1 MAPPTPTHRRTPPT
15 TAPSTPTEP
24 KGGVW
29 WTRGRSSGAK
39 CCSVLG
45 RECFVV
51 VILTFS
57 LLSGVCAGQPD
68 FAAPLNNVSVPV
80 GRDATFSCVVND
92 LGGYRVGWVKADTK
106 AIQAI
111 HKHVITH
118 NSRVSV
124 SHSDHNTWMLHIRG
138 VQEEDRGPYMCQI
151 NTDPMRSQIGHLE
164 VTVPPEI
171 LDATS
176 SSDVMVPEGSNAA
189 LSCTARGYPRPSIT
203 WIREDKKPLS
213 LRTNDV
219 AKPKEKHMSFEGAVL
234 NLTQIT
240 RSDMGPY
247 LCIANNQVPPPV
259 SKRIIVQV
267 TFRPVI
273 HVPNQLIGVPLGS
286 TATLVCNLEA
296 SPKSIQYW
304 TRDSGEMI
312 ITNND
317 YQVSE
322 KLTNYYMTT
331 MTLNITAFQRQHAGV
346 YLCTAKNSLGETQGR
361 IEVYEID
368 IATPPPEEEEEEK
381 EVEEEAEA
389 EEDGADGGRGTHT
402 TGRGQEMNNEVGYGG
417 EGGRNGHLPRP
428 HDPPNRY
435 QEGGRRGH
443 GAPNTRPNLRGGKAK
458 DSSRR
463 FPHGED
469 AAPRPTRN
477 PWWGEES
484 SAPSPRFSPPVAL
497 LGVALCL
504 GLAAPP
510 GVVG

>member
-1 MAPPTPTHRRTPPT
+1 MAPPTAHRT
-15 TAPSTPTEP
+15 TTPTLP
-24 KGGVW
+24 WMGVGAC
-29 WTRGRSSGAK
+29 RSGASK
-39 CCSVLG
+39 CF
-45 RECFVV
+45 FVTLFLT
-51 VILTFS
+51 ILVGATS
-57 LLSGVCAGQPD
+57 QPD
-68 FAAPLNNVSVPV
+68 FARPLNNVSVPV
-80 GRDATFSCVVND
+80 GRDATFSCVVSD

-171 LDATS
+171 DDATS

-189 LSCTARGYPRPSIT
+189 LSCHAKGYPVPKIT
-203 WIREDKKPLS
+203 WVREDKKPLS

-219 AKPKEKHMSFEGAVL
+219 AKPKVKHMNYEGAVL

-247 LCIANNQVPPPV
+247 LCIANNNVPPPV

-273 HVPNQLIGVPLGS
+273 HVPNQLIGVPMGS
-286 TATLVCNLEA
+286 PATLVCNLEA

-304 TRDSGEMI
+304 TRDSGVSLVRHSPWVHLPAPLPSGEI
-312 ITNND
+312 VISNSEYT
-317 YQVSE
+317 VSE
-322 KLTNYYMTT
+322 RYTNYYMTT
-331 MTLNITAFQRQHAGV
+331 MTLNISSFKPNHAGV

-368 IATPPPEEEEEEK
+368 VPTQPPLEEEYEEEEK
-381 EVEEEAEA
+381 EEEAM
-389 EEDGADGGRGTHT
+389 GGRGSQTDR
-402 TGRGQEMNNEVGYGG
+402 RGQTNEVGYGG
-417 EGGRNGHLPRP
+417 EGLNGHLPRP
-428 HDPPNRY
+428 HDPSSRH
-435 QEGGRRGH
+435 QEGRGRGH
-443 GAPNTRPNLRGGKAK
+443 GAPNTRQNLGGGKKK
-458 DSSRR
+458 DPSR
-463 FPHGED
+463 FYPGGQEGG
-469 AAPRPTRN
+469 PRPTRN
-477 PWWGEES
+477 PWWAREES
-484 SAPSPRFSPPVAL
+484 
-497 LGVALCL
+497 
-504 GLAAPP
+504 AAPHWQP
-510 GVVG
+510 LVSLVVVVVVLVQCVA